1 MTAIGPGTGMRGGG
15 ELHVYMVV
23 GILGRGGM
31 TSAMMNRAR
40 MFADHGVRTTI
51 VTLQHDLEH
60 ASRNAEY
67 TAMGWLDPRVEVVNA
82 FDDAAHALESS
93 LPTEPHGLAARLR
106 TWLPSRRRR
115 ARPAPARVADEA
127 GLTVD
132 VQRRD
137 DGSVRRV
144 EHRDA
149 EGSAVRVTEYDASG
163 ALRHETDLD
172 PAAGDVLEERF
183 LTPSGHVYLRRSY
196 LEGGSPSACF
206 ALDREGKVKRR
217 YSGQTAWQA
226 AYLTR
231 LARRSPGN
239 AVFICD
245 GPGSASK
252 VFRIPRRDAAT
263 LYMVHNNHFKS
274 PWRPGAP
281 VRDDYGAIFERADD
295 MDALVVLT
303 DEQARDIGDQF
314 GNFGKIR
321 VVPNSVATEP
331 VEASERSPRTV
342 SMFSRLV
349 GQKNLPEAVAL
360 FADVVA
366 RVPDAVLDIY
376 GEGRLD
382 GQLRALVTKKGLEGS
397 VRLRGYSRDALGTMA
412 RSAMVLCTSHYE
424 GLPVNFLEAY
434 RTATPVV
441 SYACRYGPRDLIDDG
456 VTGFVVPFGD
466 RAAVVD
472 RIVRILEDPALGH
485 RMGAQGQRSILSQYS
500 NDAVFGTWWRVLTE
514 AHEHLVE
521 RRGHEAMTNVDRR
534 GADRVHR

>member
-1 MTAIGPGTGMRGGG
+1 MTDVTDRSQGDGRSEI
-15 ELHVYMVV
+15 HVFMVV
-23 GILGRGGM
+23 GILGKGGM

-67 TAMGWLDPRVEVVNA
+67 AAMGWLDPRVEVVNA
-82 FDDAAHALESS
+82 FDDAAHALDST
-93 LPTEPHGLAARLR
+93 LPAEPSGLVARLR
-106 TWLPSRRRR
+106 AALTGRLG
-115 ARPAPARVADEA
+115 ALRPAPSRLPVDT
-127 GLTVD
+127 GTTVE
-132 VQRRD
+132 
-137 DGSVRRV
+137 V
-144 EHRDA
+144 EHRDGTPVRRFEHRDA
-149 EGSAVRVTEYDASG
+149 QGSVVRVTEHDASG

-172 PAAGDVLEERF
+172 PATGHLLEERF
-183 LTPSGHVYLRRSY
+183 LAPSGHVYLRRSY
-196 LEGGSPSACF
+196 LEGGKPSACF

-217 YSGQTAWQA
+217 YSGQTAWLA

-231 LARRSPGN
+231 LARQEAGK

-263 LYMVHNNHFKS
+263 LFMVHNNHFKS
-274 PWRPGAP
+274 PWHPGAP
-281 VRDDYGAIFERADD
+281 VRDDYGAIFARSDE

-303 DEQARDIGDQF
+303 DEQARDIGDGF
-314 GNFGKIR
+314 DNFEKIR
-321 VVPNSVATEP
+321 VVPNSVATAA
-331 VEASERSPRTV
+331 VEAGERSPRTV

-376 GEGRLD
+376 GEGRLE
-382 GQLRALVTKKGLEGS
+382 GQLRALVKKKGLEGS

-434 RTATPVV
+434 RSGTPVV

-456 VTGFVVPFGD
+456 VTGYVVPLGD
-466 RAAVVD
+466 RAALVD
-472 RIVRILEDPALGH
+472 RVVQILENPELG
-485 RMGAQGQRSILSQYS
+485 RRLGAEGQRSILSRYS
-500 NDAVFGTWWRVLTE
+500 NDVVFETWWKVLTE
-514 AHEHLVE
+514 AHDRLTE
-521 RRGHEAMTNVDRR
+521 RRT
-534 GADRVHR
+534 GA

>member
-1 MTAIGPGTGMRGGG
+1 MTALAPPARADGRAG
-15 ELHVYMVV
+15 LHVFMVV

-60 ASRNAEY
+60 AGRNAEY
-67 TAMGWLDPRVEVVNA
+67 AAMGWLDPRVEVRNA
-82 FDDAAHALESS
+82 FDDAALALDST
-93 LPTEPHGLAARLR
+93 LPPEPSGLLARLR
-106 TWLPSRRRR
+106 ASLPGRRRPG
-115 ARPAPARVADEA
+115 RPAPARLPDDG

-132 VQRRD
+132 VQHRD

-149 EGSAVRVTEYDASG
+149 DGAAVRVTEHDASG

-172 PAAGDVLEERF
+172 PTTGDVLEERF
-183 LTPSGHVYLRRSY
+183 LAPSGHVYLRRSY
-196 LEGGSPSACF
+196 LEGGRPSACF
-206 ALDREGKVKRR
+206 ALDRDGKVTRR
-217 YSGQTAWQA
+217 YSGQTAWLA

-231 LARRSPGN
+231 LARREDGD

-245 GPGSASK
+245 GPGSAGK
-252 VFRIPRRDAAT
+252 VFRVPRRDAAT

-281 VRDDYGAIFERADD
+281 VRDDYGAIFARSDE
-295 MDALVVLT
+295 MDALIVLT
-303 DEQARDIGDQF
+303 DEQARDIGDEF
-314 GNFGKIR
+314 DNFDKIR
-321 VVPNSVATEP
+321 VVPNSVATAP
-331 VEASERSPRTV
+331 VEAEERDPRTV

-349 GQKNLPEAVAL
+349 GQKNLPEAVAI
-360 FADVVA
+360 FGDVVA

-382 GQLRALVTKKGLEGS
+382 GQLRALVKKRGLEGS

-434 RTATPVV
+434 RSGTPVV
-441 SYACRYGPRDLIDDG
+441 SYACRYGPRDLVDDG
-456 VTGFVVPFGD
+456 VTGFVVPLGD
-466 RAAVVD
+466 RAALVD
-472 RIVRILEDPALGH
+472 RIVEVLEDPELGR
-485 RMGAQGQRSILSQYS
+485 RMGAEGRSSILSQYS
-500 NDAVFGTWWRVLTE
+500 NDVVFETWWKVLTE
-514 AHEHLVE
+514 AHDRLAE
-521 RRGHEAMTNVDRR
+521 RRAS
-534 GADRVHR
+534 